1 MIIYPAVDIRDGRCV
16 RLRQGSYSDMT
27 VYGDDPVEMALKWQ
41 DAGSQYLHVVD
52 LDGARGQGK
61 HNRDIIGRMVKALGI
76 PVQTGGGIRT
86 MADIDE
92 VLSLGAARVILGTS
106 AVRDPGLVEEAVSK
120 YGSRIAVGIDAKEG
134 LVAIEGWE
142 KTSQYTAIEFARHME
157 KLGVKTIIYT
167 DIATDG
173 MLTGPNLEAMIEMQQ
188 AVSMEVIAS
197 GGVSSIDDLVRL
209 KQTGVAG
216 AIVGKAIYTGAIV
229 LEEALKRCSISS
241 TEPVTEF

>member
-1 MIIYPAVDIRDGRCV
+1 
-16 RLRQGSYSDMT
+16 
-27 VYGDDPVEMALKWQ
+27 
-41 DAGSQYLHVVD
+41 
-52 LDGARGQGK
+52 
-61 HNRDIIGRMVKALGI
+61 
-76 PVQTGGGIRT
+76 
-86 MADIDE
+86 
-92 VLSLGAARVILGTS
+92 
-106 AVRDPGLVEEAVSK
+106 VEEAVSK

-229 LEEALKRCSISS
+229 LEEALKK
-241 TEPVTEF
+241 V

>member
-229 LEEALKRCSISS
+229 LEEALKK
-241 TEPVTEF
+241 V

>member
-61 HNRDIIGRMVKALGI
+61 HNRDIIGRMVQALGI

-229 LEEALKRCSISS
+229 LEEALKK
-241 TEPVTEF
+241 V